1 MICQNCHTEVDDDL
15 IFCTNCGAR
24 LFQPGEETPTVLL
37 NDPTIP
43 GSQTET
49 LPSSDPRATRPENPK
64 PPKTS
69 SNLKWVALIVALIAI
84 PASIF
89 GILLLQSR
97 NRQVAQ
103 NNNRPPSPSPTPTR
117 TANANRNTNVNSNVN
132 SNVNANK
139 PNAVPSPPKPPKK
152 EEIMDERIEIA
163 PKEHYAVPFEVNSDT
178 ARINGEVR
186 VLEGERIDGFV
197 YLKKSYDE
205 YFPDEKHKMFSFGG
219 TKTVEV
225 RQTLVKEAYVLIFVN
240 NSDKPITAQGN
251 FWLE

>member
-24 LFQPGEETPTVLL
+24 LFQPAGEAPTVLL
-37 NDPTIP
+37 NDPATNKNE
-43 GSQTET
+43 TET
-49 LPSSDPRATRPENPK
+49 VLLNDPRPTAGRNPK
-64 PPKTS
+64 PPKSS
-69 SNLKWVALIVALIAI
+69 SNLKWVALIVALVAI

-103 NNNRPPSPSPTPTR
+103 NNNRPASPSPTPTR
-117 TANANRNTNVNSNVN
+117 TANANRNSNQNSNVN

-139 PNAVPSPPKPPKK
+139 TNAVPSPPKPPKK

-163 PKEHYAVPFEVNSDT
+163 PKEHYAVPFEVDDETNL
-178 ARINGEVR
+178 IKGEVK

-197 YLKKSYDE
+197 YLKESFDE
-205 YFPDEKHKMFSFGG
+205 HFPDEKYKVFSFGG
-219 TKTVEV
+219 TKTLEV
-225 RQTLVKEAYVLIFVN
+225 RQTLVKEDYVLVFIN
-240 NSDKPITAQGN
+240 KSDKPITVQGN
-251 FWLE
+251 FRLE